1 MRHTVNNK
9 FEKREGV
16 RVRNSHANY
25 YYPFTHISKVHLSL
39 RIVAQ
44 GNTVA
49 ALEGTGASIQL
60 SPTQRRGNFCY
71 GVGIET
77 QNIKRSPPPILKRCS
92 SPEGLMTN
100 NI

>member
-49 ALEGTGASIQL
+49 ALEGTGASLQL
-60 SPTQRRGNFCY
+60 SPTQLTPRNTVVMGW
-71 GVGIET
+71 E
-77 QNIKRSPPPILKRCS
+77 LKRK
-92 SPEGLMTN
+92 T
-100 NI
+100 